1 MKLRAARRSA
11 AERTG
16 GGIAGALD
24 LAQAFLAARPRSER
38 EVQQRLARGGFAE
51 DVVAAALARLR
62 SAGLLDDVAFASY
75 WLEQRQ
81 TFRPRGARLLRAEL
95 RQRGIGTELAAEA
108 SAATVESAAD
118 DAYRAAL
125 KTALRLAET
134 DERTF
139 RTRLGQLL
147 ARRGFD
153 WDTIAPVIERLRR
166 ELSTS

>member
-1 MKLRAARRSA
+1 MNVRGPRRSA

-16 GGIAGALD
+16 GGIGGALD

-38 EVQQRLARGGFAE
+38 EVQQRLARGGFTE
-51 DVVAAALARLR
+51 EVITAALARLR
-62 SAGLLDDVAFASY
+62 HAGLLDDSAFATY

-95 RQRGIGTELAAEA
+95 QQRGIATELAVDAA
-108 SAATVESAAD
+108 SSTLETARE

-125 KTALRLAET
+125 KRAIQLAHT
-134 DERTF
+134 DDQTF
-139 RTRLGQLL
+139 RTKLGQLL

-153 WDTIAPVIERLRR
+153 WDTITPVVERLRQ

>member
-1 MKLRAARRSA
+1 MKFRGPRRSA

-38 EVQQRLARGGFAE
+38 EVQQRLVRGGFGE
-51 DVVAAALARLR
+51 DVITAALDRLR
-62 SAGLLDDVAFASY
+62 QSGLLDDTAFASY
-75 WLEQRQ
+75 WLEQRL

-95 RQRGIGTELAAEA
+95 RQLGVGAELAATAAASTTDEA
-108 SAATVESAAD
+108 AE

-125 KTALRLAET
+125 KTAIRLAEQ
-134 DERTF
+134 DEHTF

-153 WDTIAPVIERLRR
+153 WDTITPVVERLRQ